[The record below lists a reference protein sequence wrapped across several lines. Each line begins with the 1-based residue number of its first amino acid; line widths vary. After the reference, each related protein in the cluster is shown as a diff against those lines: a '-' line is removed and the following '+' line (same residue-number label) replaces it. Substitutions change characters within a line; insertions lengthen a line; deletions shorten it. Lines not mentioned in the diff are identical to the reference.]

1 RVIHHTNA
9 GELVVVR
16 PQIARHDLRPAG
28 DPQAEDAAGEL
39 HAGDVDV
46 LRAADVDRRSAGAGR
61 VDDRR
66 SAAVDRHP
74 LAIADVDRLVAS
86 AGHGDRV
93 RAGDVQRAQGALDG
107 LGGIAV
113 DRHIGGP
120 RSPRRCAEYQP
131 GKCRQRYPPA
141 PFGYF
146 VHGNLPYTLSH
157 HSTIAWRPWGVFFS
171 ERFWGR
177 GVPVIGPTEK
187 FPAGPFRFSDACHE
201 TNAAPNP
208 PPQGDPRAR
217 ALRARRGPV
226 CPAIGTRRL
235 RRRRRGGPGPRDTKR
250 GGRKPL
256 AASRARGLGHAK
268 PGDGAAPDGGGD
280 GVLPV
285 RTADAQPP

>member
-1 RVIHHTNA
+1 KVERAGVNELRAGAPIALNGRVADEVAARAIGEPDAGPAVVADRVRAGGIGEADARRAAGDAGAGIVRDGHRAVERDDAAVDAEAGGAIGVQGRRGPAQLRVIHHTNA

-107 LGGIAV
+107 LSGIAV

-157 HSTIAWRPWGVFFS
+157 HSTIAWRP
-171 ERFWGR
+171 
-177 GVPVIGPTEK
+177 
-187 FPAGPFRFSDACHE
+187 
-201 TNAAPNP
+201 
-208 PPQGDPRAR
+208 
-217 ALRARRGPV
+217 
-226 CPAIGTRRL
+226 
-235 RRRRRGGPGPRDTKR
+235 
-250 GGRKPL
+250 
-256 AASRARGLGHAK
+256 
-268 PGDGAAPDGGGD
+268 
-280 GVLPV
+280 
-285 RTADAQPP
+285 